1 MARERMVTRTINVT
15 ECEAMCVDVTTAETT
30 IQTFELTGES
40 YTPEKAL
47 KELKKHYETD
57 TLKLVVVQGM
67 HTREELYGLLEV
79 DFLKVAHRL
88 DDSRKIIEE

>member
-1 MARERMVTRTINVT
+1 MVTRTINVT
-15 ECEAMCVDVTTAETT
+15 ECEVMCVDVTTAETA
-30 IQTFELTGES
+30 IHYFELTGES

-67 HTREELYGLLEV
+67 HTREEIYGLLEV

-88 DDSRKIIEE
+88 DDNRKIITE

>member
-15 ECEAMCVDVTTAETT
+15 ECEVMCVDVTTAETT
-30 IQTFELTGES
+30 INTFELTGES
-40 YTPEKAL
+40 YTSDKAL
-47 KELKKHYETD
+47 KELKKHYETE

-67 HTREELYGLLEV
+67 NTREEIYGLLEV

-88 DDSRKIIEE
+88 DDNRKIITE